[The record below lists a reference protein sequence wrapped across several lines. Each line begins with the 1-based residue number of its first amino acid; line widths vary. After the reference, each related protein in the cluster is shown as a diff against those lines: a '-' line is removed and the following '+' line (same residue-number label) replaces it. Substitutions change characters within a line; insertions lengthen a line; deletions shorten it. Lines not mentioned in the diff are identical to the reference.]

1 GPVTSGNGSVLG
13 GNQGVLD
20 LDVPVNASGN
30 AVGAVGGVAAA
41 ASKDTGAFVDETDGG
56 MPGGGD
62 GGDNGGD
69 GGNGDGGYRMS
80 QLAPGTGGLVDTL
93 SAAAQPTHLEG
104 GGVDAGPVM
113 RQSHGQVEDIVTSGN
128 GSVVGGNQL
137 VGDADVPVNVSGNA
151 VAGVLSSAAATSE
164 DTGAFVW
171 DEDHRGIVTSGN
183 GSVLGGNQGV
193 VDADVPVNVSGNAV
207 AGVAST
213 AAAASKDTG
222 AWVDHGETE
231 MVRTSDA
238 SAPAG
243 QAADSGALPA
253 PLDTLPLS
261 NELPAAPSA
270 PELPGSEAL
279 PLSNEL
285 PDPVNLPATESLPLS
300 AEELPEAP
308 VEAPEAEAPEVPEE
322 LSGLPAGGDVQDPVS
337 SLTEGLGLGL

>member
-1 GPVTSGNGSVLG
+1 
-13 GNQGVLD
+13 NQGVLD

-30 AVGAVGGVAAA
+30 AVGAIGGVAAA

-56 MPGGGD
+56 MNGGGNGDNGDNGD
-62 GGDNGGD
+62 GGDNG
-69 GGNGDGGYRMS
+69 YRLS

-93 SAAAQPTHLEG
+93 STAAQPAHLQG
-104 GGVDAGPVM
+104 GGVDAGPVLH
-113 RQSHGQVEDIVTSGN
+113 QSHGQVEDIVTSGN
-128 GSVVGGNQL
+128 GSVVGGNQI

-164 DTGAFVW
+164 DTGAFIW
-171 DEDHRGIVTSGN
+171 DEDDRGIVTSGN

-207 AGVAST
+207 SGIAST
-213 AAAASKDTG
+213 AAAASEDTG

-238 SAPAG
+238 SSARQEAG
-243 QAADSGALPA
+243 DSGALPA

-261 NELPAAPSA
+261 NELPAAPAA

-285 PDPVNLPATESLPLS
+285 PEPVDLPATDSLPLS
-300 AEELPEAP
+300 AEQLPEAP
-308 VEAPEAEAPEVPEE
+308 VEAPAAEAPEAPAE
-322 LSGLPAGGDVQDPVS
+322 LSGLPSGGEAKDPVS
-337 SLTEGLGLGL
+337 SVTDGVAGGVTEGLGLGL